1 MLMNMIK
8 KQAMIIFSSFFI
20 NQNMKS
26 TKNTLGIQIGKKIQ
40 NLRKQKGFSQEK
52 FAEAINIA
60 TTSLS
65 YIETGRGFMTLATM
79 QKICEVLKIEPA
91 EIFQFISIQTKEE
104 MYNYISEKLE
114 NIKENPQ
121 QLELAYNL
129 FKNVI

>member
-1 MLMNMIK
+1 
-8 KQAMIIFSSFFI
+8 
-20 NQNMKS
+20 MKS

-91 EIFQFISIQTKEE
+91 EIFQFISIQTKDE